1 LGCGDLS
8 PLWFRAALAAH
19 LRKIWS
25 RQVATEISAA
35 TGRRTP
41 KFEGVMMSSV
51 QPVEENTTRKYQLL
65 IDGQWVDAAS
75 GKTFTTPNPATG
87 QTLAEIAEA
96 DKEDID
102 RAVTAARKAF
112 EGKWSK
118 VSARD
123 RGRMLYKLSQL
134 IEEHTPELAALET
147 ADNGKPI
154 KESTYVD
161 LPQVAENFEYFAGW
175 ATKIEGETIPVPG
188 QMFNY
193 TLREPVGVCGQ
204 IIPWNFPLLMAA
216 WKLAPA
222 LAAGNTIVLKP
233 AEQTPVNA
241 MELGKLIQEAGFPD
255 GVVNIVPGYGETA
268 GAALASH
275 PGIDKVAFTGSTEV
289 GKLIAKAASD
299 NLTTV
304 SLELGGKAPNIVFAD
319 ADIEQAVNGA
329 MMGIFFNQGQVCCA
343 GSRLFVQDSVKDQF
357 LDRLKEKSAKIV
369 VGDPMDKGT
378 HMGPQVSQEQLN
390 RVKSYSDIARSEGA
404 TVVAGGECPTLPG
417 AFQNG
422 YFYQPTIFSDVKNK
436 MRIAQEEIFGPVV
449 SVISFENEDDLI
461 KQANETI
468 YGLSAGIWTTNIT
481 RAHRFAKEIKAGVIW
496 INTYNMFNAASPFG
510 GYKQSG
516 YGREMGKHALEMY
529 TNVKSV
535 WVDLSGKPIGW
546 FGK

>member
-1 LGCGDLS
+1 
-8 PLWFRAALAAH
+8 
-19 LRKIWS
+19 
-25 RQVATEISAA
+25 
-35 TGRRTP
+35 
-41 KFEGVMMSSV
+41 MSSAKSASET
-51 QPVEENTTRKYQLL
+51 PRTYQLF
-65 IDGQWVDAAS
+65 IDGQWVDAES

-87 QTLAEIAEA
+87 ATLAEVAEG
-96 DKEDID
+96 DKADID
-102 RAVTAARKAF
+102 KAVAAARKAF

-123 RGRMLYKLSQL
+123 RGRMMYKLAQL
-134 IEEHTPELAALET
+134 IEAKIPELAALET

-154 KESTYVD
+154 KETSYVD
-161 LPQVAENFEYFAGW
+161 LPQVVENFEYFAGW

-222 LAAGNTIVLKP
+222 LAAGNTVVLKP
-233 AEQTPVNA
+233 AEQTPVGA
-241 MELGKLIQEAGFPD
+241 MELASLIQEAGFPD
-255 GVVNIVPGYGETA
+255 GVVNVVPGYGETA

-275 PGIDKVAFTGSTEV
+275 PGIDKLAFTGSTEV
-289 GKLIAKAASD
+289 GKLVAKAAAD
-299 NLTTV
+299 NLTKV

-343 GSRLFVQDSVKDQF
+343 GSRLFLDARVKDEF
-357 LDRLKEKSAKIV
+357 LDRFKEKSSRVK
-369 VGDPMDKGT
+369 VGDPMDKST
-378 HMGPQVSQEQLN
+378 QMGPQVSEEQLN
-390 RVKSYSDIARSEGA
+390 RIKGYVDIAKGEGA
-404 TVVAGGECPTLPG
+404 QVLTGGCPPQLD
-417 AFQNG
+417 ADFQKG
-422 YFYQPTIFSDVKNK
+422 YFFQPTIFGDVKNN
-436 MRIAQEEIFGPVV
+436 MRVAQEEIFGPVV
-449 SVISFENEDDLI
+449 SVITFENEDDLI
-461 KQANETI
+461 KQANEI
-468 YGLSAGIWTTNIT
+468 SYGLSAGIWTKDIT
-481 RAHRFAKEIKAGVIW
+481 RAHRFARAVHAGVIW

-529 TNVKSV
+529 TQVKSV

-546 FGK
+546 FGN

>member
-1 LGCGDLS
+1 
-8 PLWFRAALAAH
+8 
-19 LRKIWS
+19 
-25 RQVATEISAA
+25 
-35 TGRRTP
+35 
-41 KFEGVMMSSV
+41 MSST
-51 QPVEENTTRKYQLL
+51 QPAQTTPRRYQLF
-65 IDGQWVDAAS
+65 IDGQWVDAES
-75 GKTFTTPNPATG
+75 GKTFSTPNPATG
-87 QTLAEIAEA
+87 ATLAEVAEG
-96 DKEDID
+96 DKADID
-102 RAVTAARKAF
+102 KAVAAARRAF

-118 VSARD
+118 LSARD
-123 RGRMLYKLSQL
+123 RGRLLYKLSQL
-134 IEEHTPELAALET
+134 IEERAGELANLET
-147 ADNGKPI
+147 QDNGKPI
-154 KESTYVD
+154 KESLYVD

-193 TLREPVGVCGQ
+193 TLREPMGVCGQ

-216 WKLAPA
+216 WKLGPA
-222 LAAGNTIVLKP
+222 LAAGNTVVLKP
-233 AEQTPVNA
+233 AEQTPVTA

-289 GKLIAKAASD
+289 GKIIARTAAD
-299 NLTTV
+299 NLTKV

-343 GSRLFVQDSVKDQF
+343 GSRLFIEASVKDQF
-357 LDRLKEKSAKIV
+357 LERLQEKSKKIN
-369 VGDPMDKGT
+369 VGNPLDKAT
-378 HMGPQVSQEQLN
+378 QMGPQVSLEQLD
-390 RVKSYSDIARSEGA
+390 RIKSYVDIGQKEGA
-404 TVVAGGECPTLPG
+404 AVLCGGVSPELSDE
-417 AFQNG
+417 FKNG
-422 YFYQPTIFSDVKNK
+422 YFFQPTILADVKNQ
-436 MRIAQEEIFGPVV
+436 MRVAQEEIFGPVV
-449 SVISFENEDDLI
+449 SVIGFENEDDLI
-461 KQANETI
+461 KQANATV
-468 YGLSAGIWTTNIT
+468 YGLSAGIWTKDIT
-481 RAHRFAKEIKAGVIW
+481 RAHRFAKEVKAGVIW

-529 TNVKSV
+529 TQVKSV

>member
-1 LGCGDLS
+1 
-8 PLWFRAALAAH
+8 
-19 LRKIWS
+19 
-25 RQVATEISAA
+25 
-35 TGRRTP
+35 
-41 KFEGVMMSSV
+41 MSSV
-51 QPVEENTTRKYQLL
+51 QPAETSPRKYQLM
-65 IDGQWVDAAS
+65 IDGKWIDADS

-87 QTLAEIAEA
+87 ETLAEVAEG
-96 DKEDID
+96 DKSDID
-102 RAVTAARKAF
+102 KAVVAARKAF

-134 IEEHTPELAALET
+134 IEERTPELAALET

-268 GAALASH
+268 GAALAGH
-275 PGIDKVAFTGSTEV
+275 KGIDKIAFTGSTEV
-289 GKLIAKAASD
+289 GKLIAHAAAD
-299 NLTTV
+299 NLTKV

-343 GSRLFVQDSVKDQF
+343 GSRLFVEEGVKDQF
-357 LDRLKEKSAKIV
+357 LERLQAKSANIV
-369 VGDPMDKGT
+369 VGDPMDQGT
-378 HMGPQVSQEQLN
+378 HMGPQVSEEQLS
-390 RVKSYSDIARSEGA
+390 RIQGYCDVAQAEGA
-404 TVVAGGECPTLPG
+404 TVLAGGKSPELAA
-417 AFQNG
+417 AFQKG
-422 YFYQPTIFSDVKNK
+422 YFFQPTIFSDVKNQ
-436 MRIAQEEIFGPVV
+436 MRIAQEEVFGPVV
-449 SVISFENEDDLI
+449 SVISFKDEGDLI
-461 KQANETI
+461 KQANDTI
-468 YGLSAGIWTTNIT
+468 YGLSAGLWTNNIT
-481 RAHRFAKEIKAGVIW
+481 RAHRFAKAIHAGVIW

-516 YGREMGKHALEMY
+516 YGREMGKHALDMY
-529 TNVKSV
+529 THVKSV

-546 FGK
+546 FGN

>member
-1 LGCGDLS
+1 
-8 PLWFRAALAAH
+8 
-19 LRKIWS
+19 
-25 RQVATEISAA
+25 
-35 TGRRTP
+35 
-41 KFEGVMMSSV
+41 MSSAKSASET
-51 QPVEENTTRKYQLL
+51 PRKYQLF
-65 IDGQWVDAAS
+65 IDGKWVDAES

-87 QTLAEIAEA
+87 ATLAEVSEG
-96 DKEDID
+96 DKADID
-102 RAVTAARKAF
+102 KAVEAARRAF
-112 EGKWSK
+112 DGKWSK
-118 VSARD
+118 ISARD
-123 RGRMLYKLSQL
+123 RGRMMYKLAQL
-134 IEEHTPELAALET
+134 IESRIPELAALET

-154 KESTYVD
+154 KETTYVD
-161 LPQVAENFEYFAGW
+161 LPQVVENFEYFAGW

-233 AEQTPVNA
+233 AEQTPVGA
-241 MELGKLIQEAGFPD
+241 MELASLIQEAGFPD

-268 GAALASH
+268 GAALATH

-289 GKLIAKAASD
+289 GKIIAHAAAD
-299 NLTTV
+299 NLTKV

-319 ADIEQAVNGA
+319 ADIDQAVSGA

-343 GSRLFVQDSVKDQF
+343 GSRLFLDARVKDEF
-357 LDRLKEKSAKIV
+357 LDRFKERAGRVK
-369 VGDPMDKGT
+369 VGDPMDIST
-378 HMGPQVSQEQLN
+378 QMGPQVSEEQLD
-390 RVKSYSDIARSEGA
+390 RIKSYVDIAKGEGA
-404 TVVAGGECPTLPG
+404 SVLAGGCPPQLEG
-417 AFQNG
+417 DFQKG
-422 YFYQPTIFSDVKNK
+422 FFFQPTIFGEVKNS
-436 MRIAQEEIFGPVV
+436 MRVAQEEIFGPVV
-449 SVISFENEDDLI
+449 SVITFEGEDDLI
-461 KQANETI
+461 KQANEVV
-468 YGLSAGIWTTNIT
+468 YGLSAGIWTKDIT
-481 RAHRFAKEIKAGVIW
+481 RAHRFAKMVRAGTVW

-546 FGK
+546 YGN